1 MFVAESHGVW
11 ANPERKPSKRYGT
24 LVKSPEHT
32 LSAMLARHKGE
43 VFSWISDRV
52 EEASSEEEEE
62 ERTEARAKVE
72 KDEMKD

>member
-1 MFVAESHGVW
+1 
-11 ANPERKPSKRYGT
+11 
-24 LVKSPEHT
+24 
-32 LSAMLARHKGE
+32 MLARHKGE